1 MNAESYLL
9 VLNATEGFLQL
20 AIGNTPEHLLAPD
33 QARTRDGSGA
43 WRGSE
48 QAREFHQAQESHKT
62 EETPKSQKIQKR
74 GASPLKCSQEWRLP
88 SQGTELL
95 APALS
100 DLAARLD
107 IQMAQISHI
116 ACVTGPGSFTGI
128 RLTTTSAG
136 GLAMATG
143 ALMGGLS
150 YLPLLAHNAS
160 LLLQGTVETS
170 TTLWVVTH
178 ARRDL
183 VHAQAFAFERC
194 GEGREEQCA
203 SEADGK
209 AENLGGGL
217 ALRVLQPEVLVLAL
231 DELVALVN
239 AQKSPS
245 LLLGSGATRNKA
257 YLLANLNKMTTAV
270 LHESFDVP
278 QPSILFEF
286 ACNATYGLDEL
297 MPDYVRVSDAE
308 EALES
313 IALKLGLD
321 AEEAK
326 TAYLALQKE

>member
-9 VLNATEGFLQL
+9 ALNATEGFLQL
-20 AIGNTPEHLLAPD
+20 AIGDTPAHLLVP
-33 QARTRDGSGA
+33 Q
-43 WRGSE
+43 
-48 QAREFHQAQESHKT
+48 QVQEFHQALVLQKVQEGPKT
-62 EETPKSQKIQKR
+62 QKTQKR

-95 APALS
+95 SPALS
-100 DLAARLD
+100 DLALRLD
-107 IQMAQISHI
+107 IKMAQISHI

-136 GLAMATG
+136 GLAKATG

-160 LLLQGTVETS
+160 LLLQGAVDTS
-170 TTLWVVTH
+170 TSLWVVTH

-183 VHAQAFAFERC
+183 VHAQAFVLEQC
-194 GEGREEQCA
+194 GERYGEQCGCA
-203 SEADGK
+203 ADGK

-217 ALRVLQPEVLVLAL
+217 ALSSQQPEVLVLAL

-239 AQKSPS
+239 AQKTPS
-245 LLLGSGATRNKA
+245 LLLGSGVTRNKA
-257 YLLANLNKMTTAV
+257 YLLASLNKTTTTV

-278 QPSILFEF
+278 QPSVLFDA
-286 ACNATYGLDEL
+286 ACSATYGLDEL

>member
-1 MNAESYLL
+1 MNTESYLL

-20 AIGNTPEHLLAPD
+20 AIGNTPEHLLAPHP
-33 QARTRDGSGA
+33 TSEWDGSGA
-43 WRGSE
+43 WRGS
-48 QAREFHQAQESHKT
+48 QQVRELHETQEAPKMQESPKT
-62 EETPKSQKIQKR
+62 KKR

-95 APALS
+95 APALN

-107 IQMAQISHI
+107 IKMAQISHI

-136 GLAMATG
+136 GLALATG
-143 ALMGGLS
+143 ALMGGIS

-160 LLLQGTVETS
+160 LLLQGTVEAS
-170 TTLWVVTH
+170 TIFWVVTH

-183 VHAQAFAFERC
+183 VHAQAFALERC
-194 GEGREEQCA
+194 GEQREEKCDSA
-203 SEADGK
+203 ADDK
-209 AENLGGGL
+209 AETLGDGL
-217 ALRVLQPEVLVLAL
+217 ALRSLQPEVLVLAL

-239 AQKSPS
+239 AQKGPS
-245 LLLGSGATRNKA
+245 LLLGSGVTRNKA
-257 YLLANLNKMTTAV
+257 YLQTNINKTTTAL

-278 QPSILFEF
+278 QPSVLFEV
-286 ACNATYGLDEL
+286 ACKAPYGLEEL
-297 MPDYVRVSDAE
+297 LPDYVRVSDAE

-326 TAYLALQKE
+326 AAYLALQKE

>member
-9 VLNATEGFLQL
+9 ALNATEGFLQL
-20 AIGNTPEHLLAPD
+20 AIGDTPAHLLAPD
-33 QARTRDGSGA
+33 QASERDGSGA
-43 WRGSE
+43 WRESQQVQE
-48 QAREFHQAQESHKT
+48 VHKAQETPKT
-62 EETPKSQKIQKR
+62 QKSQKIQKR

-95 APALS
+95 SPALS
-100 DLAARLD
+100 DLALRLD
-107 IQMAQISHI
+107 IKMAQISHI

-150 YLPLLAHNAS
+150 YLPLLARNAS
-160 LLLQGTVETS
+160 LLLQGTVDTS
-170 TTLWVVTH
+170 TSLWVVTH

-183 VHAQAFAFERC
+183 VHAQAFVLEQC
-194 GEGREEQCA
+194 GERYGEQCGCA
-203 SEADGK
+203 ADGK

-217 ALRVLQPEVLVLAL
+217 ALRSQQPEVLVLTL

-239 AQKSPS
+239 AQRTPS
-245 LLLGSGATRNKA
+245 LLLGSGITRNKA
-257 YLLANLNKMTTAV
+257 YLLANLNQMTTTV

-278 QPSILFEF
+278 QPSVLFDA